1 MRDQVFSKGAGSLAL
16 FAALAVFSWSVSA
29 TSTVVTFHTP
39 DNQYEVELYV
49 GGGSEE
55 SGGIAGA
62 MIKWPG
68 YEHMGLPFNGV
79 KYHMD
84 KAMTR
89 AGAKYMNTSDP
100 EVPPSFTLEIE
111 GNKGRLIV
119 GKRVIPGTASWI
131 VGPYAPE
138 STWEPRHMRKG
149 GQ

>member
-1 MRDQVFSKGAGSLAL
+1 MRDMAVKKGVVCLAL
-16 FAALAVFSWSVSA
+16 FAALAICSWSVTA
-29 TSTVVTFHTP
+29 TSTVVTFRTP
-39 DNQYEVELYV
+39 DNHYEVELYV

-62 MIKWPG
+62 MISWPG

-84 KAMTR
+84 KALTR
-89 AGAKYMNTSDP
+89 AGAKYVNSGDSK
-100 EVPPSFTLEIE
+100 VPPSFTLEIE

-138 STWEPRHMRKG
+138 STWEPRHKRKN

>member
-1 MRDQVFSKGAGSLAL
+1 MNGLVVSKRFVWLAL
-16 FAALAVFSWSVSA
+16 LAALAIFSGSARA

-55 SGGIAGA
+55 GGGIAGA
-62 MIKWPG
+62 LITWPG

-79 KYHMD
+79 KYRMD
-84 KAMTR
+84 KALTR
-89 AGAKYMNTSDP
+89 AGAKYVNSGDP
-100 EVPPSFTLEIE
+100 KVPPSFTLEIE

-138 STWEPRHMRKG
+138 STWEPRHKRKD

>member
-1 MRDQVFSKGAGSLAL
+1 MRDLVVSKGFVSLAL
-16 FAALAVFSWSVSA
+16 LLAVAIFSGSASA

-62 MIKWPG
+62 MVSWPG
-68 YEHMGLPFNGV
+68 YEHMGLPFNGM

-89 AGAKYMNTSDP
+89 AGAKYVNPGDP
-100 EVPPSFTLEIE
+100 KVPPSFTLEIE
-111 GNKGRLIV
+111 GTKGRLIV
-119 GKRVIPGTASWI
+119 GKRVIPGTASWV
-131 VGPYAPE
+131 VGPYTPE
-138 STWEPRHMRKG
+138 STWDPKRNRKDER
-149 GQ
+149 